1 MGEIREKVAEE
12 IFEAIMTE
20 NFPKVMSDTKLQ
32 IQEAWRTHKEAY
44 HIQTSENQR

>member
-12 IFEAIMTE
+12 IFEAMMIE
-20 NFPKVMSDTKLQ
+20 NFPKVRSDTELQ
-32 IQEAWRTHKEAY
+32 MQEAQRTHKEAY